1 MADCSSGA
9 LQDPLRVLFPS
20 FCLFPD
26 HARPN
31 VSSGDRVY
39 TNSVIQA
46 FYKVGLSNAHI
57 TQEKT

>member
-31 VSSGDRVY
+31 VY
-39 TNSVIQA
+39 TNSVFQA